1 MRNQSLCH
9 SPVSAILTR
18 FVYLRPMGTLIN
30 IAAIIIGSLIGLLI
44 KRKLPTKIIIIIF
57 QVMGLFTLVL
67 GISLSLKT
75 EHYILVIGS
84 LVAGA
89 VIGEWID
96 LDKYMNRWSEKLKKR
111 LRMGNDKFSDGM
123 ITAFLLYCMG
133 AMTIL
138 GAIEEGVEGSY
149 DILLMKSLMDGVSS
163 IALASAL
170 GIGVMFSAIPLLVY
184 QGGLTLFSSFMGD
197 HFTDVIISDL
207 SATGGIL
214 LIGLGINILE
224 IKHLKILNMVP
235 ALVIVVILSYL
246 IY

>member
-9 SPVSAILTR
+9 SPISAILTR

-30 IAAIIIGSLIGLLI
+30 IVAIIIGSLIGLLI

-111 LRMGNDKFSDGM
+111 LRMGNDKFSDGL

-163 IALASAL
+163 IALTSAL

-184 QGGLTLFSSFMGD
+184 QGGLTLFSSYMGD

>member
-1 MRNQSLCH
+1 
-9 SPVSAILTR
+9 
-18 FVYLRPMGTLIN
+18 MGTLIN
-30 IAAIIIGSLIGLLI
+30 VAAVILGSLVGLLI
-44 KRKLPTKIIIIIF
+44 NQKLPKKIIIIIF

-67 GISLSLKT
+67 GISMSLKT
-75 EHYILVIGS
+75 EHYLVVIGS
-84 LVAGA
+84 LVCGA

-96 LDKYMNRWSEKLKKR
+96 LDTHMNRVSEKLKKR
-111 LRMGNDKFSDGM
+111 MRIKNDKFSDGM

-138 GAIEEGVEGSY
+138 GAIEEGVEGTY
-149 DILLMKSLMDGVSS
+149 DILLMKSLMDGISS
-163 IALASAL
+163 IALASGL
-170 GIGVMFSAIPLLVY
+170 GIGVMFSIIPLLVY
-184 QGGLTLFSSFMGD
+184 QGGLTLFSAFIGE
-197 HFTDVIISDL
+197 HFTEVIINDL

-224 IKHLKILNMVP
+224 IKQLKILNMIP

>member
-1 MRNQSLCH
+1 MCH
-9 SPVSAILTR
+9 KPFADILAR
-18 FVYLRPMGTLIN
+18 FVSLRLMGTLIN
-30 IAAIIIGSLIGLLI
+30 VVAVIIGSLIGLLLN
-44 KRKLPTKIIIIIF
+44 KKLPQKIITIIF

-67 GISLSLKT
+67 GISMSLKT
-75 EHYILVIGS
+75 EHYLVVIGS
-84 LVAGA
+84 LVLGA

-96 LDKYMNRWSEKLKKR
+96 LDKYMNRWSEKLKRR
-111 LRMGNDKFSDGM
+111 LKLGNEKFSDGL

-170 GIGVMFSAIPLLVY
+170 GIGVIFSTIPMLVY
-184 QGGLTLFSSFMGD
+184 QGGLTLFSSYIGD
-197 HFTDVIISDL
+197 QFTDVIISDL

-224 IKHLKILNMVP
+224 IKRLKILNMIP

-246 IY
+246 VY

>member
-1 MRNQSLCH
+1 
-9 SPVSAILTR
+9 
-18 FVYLRPMGTLIN
+18 MGTIIN
-30 IAAIIIGSLIGLLI
+30 VAAVIVGSLIGLLI
-44 KRKLPTKIIIIIF
+44 NRKLPQKIVTIIF

-67 GISLSLKT
+67 GISMSLKT
-75 EHYILVIGS
+75 EHYIIVIAS
-84 LVAGA
+84 LVLGA
-89 VIGEWID
+89 VIGEWIG
-96 LDKYMNRWSEKLKKR
+96 LEKYMNQWSEKLKSR
-111 LRMGNDKFSDGM
+111 LKFGNDKFTDGLV
-123 ITAFLLYCMG
+123 TAFLLYCMG

-138 GAIEEGVEGSY
+138 GAVEEGLEGTY

-163 IALASAL
+163 VALASAL
-170 GIGVMFSAIPLLVY
+170 GVGVIFSVIPMLVY
-184 QGGLTLFSSFMGD
+184 QGGLTLFSAYVEE
-197 HFTDVIISDL
+197 HFTEVIISDL

>member
-1 MRNQSLCH
+1 
-9 SPVSAILTR
+9 
-18 FVYLRPMGTLIN
+18 MGTLIN
-30 IAAIIIGSLIGLLI
+30 VVAVIIGSLIGLMINQRLP
-44 KRKLPTKIIIIIF
+44 KRIITIIF

-67 GISLSLKT
+67 GISMALKT
-75 EHYILVIGS
+75 EHFIIIIGS
-84 LVAGA
+84 LVSGA
-89 VIGEWID
+89 ILGEWMG
-96 LDKYMNRWSEKLKKR
+96 LEKRLTAWSERLKKR
-111 LRMGNDKFSDGM
+111 FKLRNEKFTDGM

-163 IALASAL
+163 IALASGL
-170 GIGVMFSAIPLLVY
+170 GVGVMFSVIPLLVY
-184 QGGLTLFSSFMGD
+184 QGGLTLFSAYISEQ
-197 HFTDVIISDL
+197 FTDVIINDL

-224 IKHLKILNMVP
+224 IKHLRILNMIP
-235 ALVIVVILSYL
+235 ALVIVVILSYF

>member
-1 MRNQSLCH
+1 
-9 SPVSAILTR
+9 
-18 FVYLRPMGTLIN
+18 MGTLIN
-30 IAAIIIGSLIGLLI
+30 VAAVILGSLVGLLI
-44 KRKLPTKIIIIIF
+44 NQKLPKKIIIIIF

-67 GISLSLKT
+67 GISMSLKT
-75 EHYILVIGS
+75 EHYLVVIGS
-84 LVAGA
+84 LVCGA

-96 LDKYMNRWSEKLKKR
+96 LDRHMSRVSEKLKKLMR
-111 LRMGNDKFSDGM
+111 IKNDKFSDGM

-138 GAIEEGVEGSY
+138 GAIEEGVEGTY
-149 DILLMKSLMDGVSS
+149 DILLMKSLMDGISS
-163 IALASAL
+163 IALASGL
-170 GIGVMFSAIPLLVY
+170 GIGVMFSIIPLLVY
-184 QGGLTLFSSFMGD
+184 QGGLTLFSAFIGE
-197 HFTDVIISDL
+197 HFTEVIINDL

-224 IKHLKILNMVP
+224 IKQLKILNMIP

>member
-1 MRNQSLCH
+1 M
-9 SPVSAILTR
+9 
-18 FVYLRPMGTLIN
+18 
-30 IAAIIIGSLIGLLI
+30 
-44 KRKLPTKIIIIIF
+44 K
-57 QVMGLFTLVL
+57 
-67 GISLSLKT
+67 
-75 EHYILVIGS
+75 
-84 LVAGA
+84 
-89 VIGEWID
+89 
-96 LDKYMNRWSEKLKKR
+96 
-111 LRMGNDKFSDGM
+111 NDKFTDGM

-163 IALASAL
+163 IALASGL
-170 GIGVMFSAIPLLVY
+170 GIGVMFSSIPLLVY
-184 QGGLTLFSSFMGD
+184 QGGLTLFSSIIGE
-197 HFTDVIISDL
+197 HFTEVIINDL

-224 IKHLKILNMVP
+224 IKHLKILNMIP

>member
-1 MRNQSLCH
+1 
-9 SPVSAILTR
+9 
-18 FVYLRPMGTLIN
+18 MGTLIN
-30 IAAIIIGSLIGLLI
+30 VAAVIAGSLIGLMI
-44 KRKLPTKIIIIIF
+44 NKRLPKRIIVIIF

-67 GISLSLKT
+67 GISMSLKT
-75 EHYILVIGS
+75 DHFIVIIGS
-84 LVAGA
+84 LVTGA
-89 VIGEWID
+89 VIGEWIG
-96 LDKYMNRWSEKLKKR
+96 LEKIMTSWSEKFKR
-111 LRMGNDKFSDGM
+111 RFKLGNEKFTDGM

-138 GAIEEGVEGSY
+138 GAIEEGMEGSY

-163 IALASAL
+163 VALASGL
-170 GIGVMFSAIPLLVY
+170 GVGVVFSVIPLLVY
-184 QGGLTLFSSFMGD
+184 QGGLTLFSAYIGD
-197 HFTDVIISDL
+197 RFTDVIINDL

-224 IKHLKILNMVP
+224 IKHLRILNMIP

>member
-1 MRNQSLCH
+1 
-9 SPVSAILTR
+9 
-18 FVYLRPMGTLIN
+18 MGTLIN
-30 IAAIIIGSLIGLLI
+30 IVAVLIGSAIGLLI
-44 KRKLPTKIIIIIF
+44 NRKLPVKIVKIIF

-67 GISLSLKT
+67 GISMSLKT
-75 EHYILVIGS
+75 EHYLVVIGS

-96 LDKYMNRWSEKLKKR
+96 LDKYMNRWSDKLKKK
-111 LRMGNDKFSDGM
+111 LRMSNEKFSDGM

-170 GIGVMFSAIPLLVY
+170 GVGVAFSVIPLLVY
-184 QGGLTLFSSFMGD
+184 QGGLTLFSSFIGE
-197 HFTDVIISDL
+197 HFTEVIINDL

-224 IKHLKILNMVP
+224 IKQLKILNMVP

-246 IY
+246 VY

>member
-1 MRNQSLCH
+1 
-9 SPVSAILTR
+9 
-18 FVYLRPMGTLIN
+18 MGTIIN
-30 IAAIIIGSLIGLLI
+30 IAAVIIGGLIGLLI
-44 KRKLPTKIIIIIF
+44 NRKLPRKIVVIIF

-67 GISLSLKT
+67 GISMSLKT
-75 EHYILVIGS
+75 EHYLVVIGS
-84 LVAGA
+84 LVIGA
-89 VIGEWID
+89 IIGEWID
-96 LDKYMNRWSEKLKKR
+96 LEKYINRWSEKLKAR
-111 LRMGNDKFSDGM
+111 LKVGNDKFTDGL

-170 GIGVMFSAIPLLVY
+170 GVGVIFSVIPMLVY
-184 QGGLTLFSSFMGD
+184 QGGLTLFSAYIGE
-197 HFTDVIISDL
+197 HFTEVIISDL

-224 IKHLKILNMVP
+224 IKQLKILNMVP

-246 IY
+246 LY

>member
-1 MRNQSLCH
+1 
-9 SPVSAILTR
+9 
-18 FVYLRPMGTLIN
+18 MGTLIN
-30 IAAIIIGSLIGLLI
+30 VAAVIIGSVIGLLI
-44 KRKLPTKIIIIIF
+44 NQKLPKKVITIIF

-67 GISLSLKT
+67 GISMSLRT
-75 EHYILVIGS
+75 DHYLVLIGS
-84 LVAGA
+84 LVVGGI
-89 VIGEWID
+89 IGEWID
-96 LDKYMNRWSEKLKKR
+96 LDHYMNVWSERLKRKIR
-111 LRMGNDKFSDGM
+111 IGNDKFSDGM

-163 IALASAL
+163 VALASGL
-170 GIGVMFSAIPLLVY
+170 GIGVMFSTIPLLVY
-184 QGGLTLFSSFMGD
+184 QGGLTLFSSFISD
-197 HFTDVIISDL
+197 RFTDVIINDL

-235 ALVIVVILSYL
+235 SLVIIVILSYL
-246 IY
+246 FY

>member
-1 MRNQSLCH
+1 
-9 SPVSAILTR
+9 
-18 FVYLRPMGTLIN
+18 MGTLIN
-30 IAAIIIGSLIGLLI
+30 VAAVIIGSLIGLMI
-44 KRKLPTKIIIIIF
+44 KQKLPPKIITIIF

-67 GISLSLKT
+67 GVSMSLKT
-75 EHYILVIGS
+75 EHFLVVIGS
-84 LVAGA
+84 LVLGA

-96 LDKYMNRWSEKLKKR
+96 LDKYMSRWSVSLKAR
-111 LRMGNDKFSDGM
+111 LKVGNEKFSDGL

-133 AMTIL
+133 AMTIM

-163 IALASAL
+163 IALASGL
-170 GIGVMFSAIPLLVY
+170 GIGVLFSSIPLLVY
-184 QGGLTLFSSFMGD
+184 QGGLTLFSSYIGE
-197 HFTDVIISDL
+197 HLTEGIINDL

-224 IKHLKILNMVP
+224 IKKLKIINMVP

-246 IY
+246 FY

>member
-1 MRNQSLCH
+1 
-9 SPVSAILTR
+9 
-18 FVYLRPMGTLIN
+18 MGTLIN

-75 EHYILVIGS
+75 EQYILVIGS
-84 LVAGA
+84 LVSGA

-96 LDKYMNRWSEKLKKR
+96 LDKYMNRWSEKLKIR

>member
-1 MRNQSLCH
+1 
-9 SPVSAILTR
+9 
-18 FVYLRPMGTLIN
+18 MGTIIN
-30 IAAIIIGSLIGLLI
+30 IAAVIIGGLIGLLI
-44 KRKLPTKIIIIIF
+44 NRKLPRKIVVIIF

-67 GISLSLKT
+67 GISMSLKT
-75 EHYILVIGS
+75 EHYIVVIGS
-84 LVAGA
+84 LVIGA
-89 VIGEWID
+89 IIGEWID
-96 LDKYMNRWSEKLKKR
+96 LEKYMNRWSEKLKAR
-111 LRMGNDKFSDGM
+111 LKVGNDKFTDGL

-170 GIGVMFSAIPLLVY
+170 GVGVIFSVIPMLVY
-184 QGGLTLFSSFMGD
+184 QGGLTLFSAYIGE
-197 HFTDVIISDL
+197 HFTEVIISDL

-224 IKHLKILNMVP
+224 IKQLKILNMVP
-235 ALVIVVILSYL
+235 ALVIVVVLSYL
-246 IY
+246 LY

>member
-1 MRNQSLCH
+1 LCH
-9 SPVSAILTR
+9 SPISAILTR
-18 FVYLRPMGTLIN
+18 FVYLLPMGTLIN

-67 GISLSLKT
+67 GVSLSLKT

-89 VIGEWID
+89 AIGEWID

-170 GIGVMFSAIPLLVY
+170 GIGVMFSTIPLLVY
-184 QGGLTLFSSFMGD
+184 QGGLTLFSSFIGD
-197 HFTDVIISDL
+197 HFTDVIINDL

>member
-1 MRNQSLCH
+1 MNH
-9 SPVSAILTR
+9 SAILTC
-18 FVYLRPMGTLIN
+18 FVSLPSMGTLIN
-30 IAAIIIGSLIGLLI
+30 VVAVILGSIIGLMIN
-44 KRKLPTKIIIIIF
+44 KRLPKKIIVIIF

-67 GISLSLKT
+67 GISMSLKT
-75 EHYILVIGS
+75 EHYLVVIGS
-84 LVAGA
+84 LVLGA
-89 VIGEWID
+89 IIGEWIN
-96 LDKYMNRWSEKLKKR
+96 LEKYMTSWSDKFKKR
-111 LRMGNDKFSDGM
+111 FKLGNEKFTDGM

-138 GAIEEGVEGSY
+138 GAIEEGLEGSY

-163 IALASAL
+163 IALAAGL
-170 GIGVMFSAIPLLVY
+170 GIGVMFSVIPLLVY
-184 QGGLTLFSSFMGD
+184 QGGLTLFSAYIGE
-197 HFTDVIISDL
+197 HFTDVIINDL

-224 IKHLKILNMVP
+224 IKQLRILNMVP

>member
-1 MRNQSLCH
+1 
-9 SPVSAILTR
+9 
-18 FVYLRPMGTLIN
+18 MGTLIN
-30 IAAIIIGSLIGLLI
+30 VAAVIIGSLIGLMI
-44 KRKLPTKIIIIIF
+44 KQKLPPKIITILF

-67 GISLSLKT
+67 GISMSLKT
-75 EHYILVIGS
+75 EHFLIVIGS
-84 LVAGA
+84 LVVGA

-96 LDKYMNRWSEKLKKR
+96 LDKYMNRWSMSLKERLKIGNEK
-111 LRMGNDKFSDGM
+111 FTDGL

-163 IALASAL
+163 IALASGL
-170 GIGVMFSAIPLLVY
+170 GIGVMFSSIPLLVY
-184 QGGLTLFSSFMGD
+184 QGGLTLFSSVIGK
-197 HFTDVIISDL
+197 HFTELIINDL

-224 IKHLKILNMVP
+224 IKKLKIINMVP

-246 IY
+246 FY